1 MYKIT
6 TGWID
11 TYNRTRTWNLLD
23 PQGMKVAEV
32 TTKTAAQQLADTLNE
47 KGEGNR

>member
-11 TYNRTRTWNLLD
+11 TYKRTRTWNLLD
-23 PQGMKVAEV
+23 PQGVKIAEI
-32 TTKTAAQQLADTLNE
+32 TTKTGAQLLADVLNA
-47 KGEGNR
+47 KEGNR